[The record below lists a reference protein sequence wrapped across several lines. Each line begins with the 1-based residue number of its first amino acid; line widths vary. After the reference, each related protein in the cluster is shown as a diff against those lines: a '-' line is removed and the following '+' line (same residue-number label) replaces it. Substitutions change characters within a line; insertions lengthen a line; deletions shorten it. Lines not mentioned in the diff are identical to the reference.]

1 MGYASLSQV
10 GSGLHMRQRS
20 RAFII
25 GDPNNQTSR
34 VVFINA
40 DIAMGD
46 EGVRRNIVAELSAQ
60 YPGVYTN
67 ENIAFV
73 GTHQVRSA
81 TIFIIVFYS
90 FHAQHSGVGGF
101 LVCVPYSWSDIR
113 G

>member
-1 MGYASLSQV
+1 MGYASLTQV

-46 EGVRRNIVAELSAQ
+46 EGVRRNIVAELSSQ
-60 YPGVYTN
+60 FPGVYTN

-73 GTHQVRSA
+73 GTHQVRG
-81 TIFIIVFYS
+81 TISVYIHIYT
-90 FHAQHSGVGGF
+90 FHA
-101 LVCVPYSWSDIR
+101 
-113 G
+113 